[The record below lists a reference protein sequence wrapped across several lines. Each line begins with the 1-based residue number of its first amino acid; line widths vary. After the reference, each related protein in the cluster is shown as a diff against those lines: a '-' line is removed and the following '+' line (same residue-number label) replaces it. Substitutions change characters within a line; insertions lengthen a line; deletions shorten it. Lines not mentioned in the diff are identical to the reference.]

1 MKLKLSS
8 QALSDHENRLYCS
21 DQSTDTVKFHIDQ
34 PSSIYTIIKATKTV
48 TTVEMSESAIKEY
61 LADGDYQ
68 AEFNSEDKNPFGLMW
83 SRATKSVRKQII
95 KVQEEA

>member
-21 DQSTDTVKFHIDQ
+21 DQSTDTVKVHIDQ
-34 PSSIYTIIKATKTV
+34 PTSIYTIIKVTKTI
-48 TTVEMSESAIKEY
+48 TTVEMSDSAIKEY
-61 LADGDYQ
+61 LSDGDYQ

-83 SRATKSVRKQII
+83 ARATTSVRKQL
-95 KVQEEA
+95 KK